1 MERIW
6 TTVVP
11 DRWDGKRAGVYLR
24 RELGLSAGLL
34 ARVKRTPGGL
44 LRNGLP
50 LRSDEILRRGDTVSV
65 LLEREG
71 ARSEA
76 ISPEPGELSILFED
90 QDLLIV
96 DKPAGLP
103 VHQPAGRPGPS
114 LGSIV
119 LAHYGAEG
127 QSFVFRPVHRLDR
140 GTSGVMVIAK
150 NPYVQEKLKGQMH
163 TGDFQREYLA
173 LVMGTPDP
181 PEGII
186 RAPIGRK
193 DGSVLL
199 REVRE
204 DGSPAVT
211 RYETILTGGK
221 VHAFTLNSRN
231 REDASDPR
239 PPELSG
245 PPRSGGF
252 PVRDGGAGDPLPSGA
267 PLLRFVP
274 AASHDGGEAPAG
286 GPSPRGHGASSYG
299 NGTCLIENKA
309 PRIPYPGS
317 FVLPCYRDLS
327 GSASVPAGFSS
338 GFQYLAPLAVLQRS
352 RWSTS
357 SLRRRK

>member
-211 RYETILTGGK
+211 RYETILTGEK
-221 VHAFTLNSRN
+221 FTLLHLILETGRTHQIRVHLNYLGHPVLGDFLYGTEEPEILSRP
-231 REDASDPR
+231 ALHSSV
-239 PPELSG
+239 LSLRH
-245 PPRSGGF
+245 PMT
-252 PVRDGGAGDPLPSGA
+252 GARLRLEAPLPADMEHFLTGME
-267 PLLRFVP
+267 PV
-274 AASHDGGEAPAG
+274 
-286 GPSPRGHGASSYG
+286 
-299 NGTCLIENKA
+299 
-309 PRIPYPGS
+309 
-317 FVLPCYRDLS
+317 
-327 GSASVPAGFSS
+327 
-338 GFQYLAPLAVLQRS
+338 
-352 RWSTS
+352 
-357 SLRRRK
+357 